1 MKNKKDKLKEKME
14 ELEKKINELDTF
26 LENWKKVI
34 KENEENEKK
43 EK

>member
-34 KENEENEKK
+34 KENEENDKK

>member
-1 MKNKKDKLKEKME
+1 MKDKKEELKEQLEK
-14 ELEKKINELDTF
+14 LEKKINELDTF

-34 KENEENEKK
+34 KESEDKK